1 MRSLALLLASAVAA
15 LAADAPAPLR
25 VLVVTGGCCHDY
37 ATQHQLIG
45 KGLEARA
52 NIVVTHAHSPSK
64 GTDVTFDIY
73 RKQEWWKD
81 FDVVVHDE
89 CAADIK
95 DKPYVAN
102 ILAAHQAG
110 VPGVNLHCAMHS
122 YRWGNYGQPV
132 KAGADNA
139 GWFEYL
145 GLQSSGHGPQLPIAI
160 TFTDTKHPVTVGL
173 TGWTTIKEELYNNV
187 SILTGHPVAK
197 GKQLVPQKDG
207 KTNEVETVVAWTNLY
222 GPKQTR
228 VFSTTL
234 GHNNQTV
241 GDARYLDFVTRAVL
255 WSAGKLTDDGKPV
268 AGYGP
273 KTK

>member
-52 NIVVTHAHSPSK
+52 NIKVTHAHSPSK

-73 RKQEWWKD
+73 RGKEWWKD
-81 FDVVVHDE
+81 FDVIVHDE
-89 CAADIK
+89 CAADVR
-95 DKPYVAN
+95 DKAYVAN

-110 VPGVNLHCAMHS
+110 VPAVNLHCAMHS
-122 YRWGNYGQPV
+122 YRWGNFGQPV

-139 GWFEYL
+139 GWFEFI
-145 GLQSSGHGPQLPIAI
+145 GLQSTGHGPQLPIAI
-160 TFTDTKHPVTVGL
+160 TYTDTTHPVTVGL
-173 TGWTTIKEELYNNV
+173 EGWTTIKEELYNNIA
-187 SILTGHPVAK
+187 ILGGKTLAT
-197 GKQLVPQKDG
+197 GKQVVPQKDG
-207 KTNEVETVVAWTNLY
+207 KTKEVEAVVAWTNLY

-234 GHNNQTV
+234 GHNNETV
-241 GDARYLDFVTRAVL
+241 ADARYLDFVTRAVL